1 MNRHIKI
8 LYYLTK
14 RTLEINLFILY
25 KIKLT
30 FGEVKGV
37 FMVILVV
44 RRQKPEKN
52 NSLWLPLHPA
62 TYTAPEW
69 VTISILQAINPTSD
83 KYITSE

>member
-14 RTLEINLFILY
+14 RTLKINLFILY

-37 FMVILVV
+37 FTVILVV

-52 NSLWLPLHPA
+52 ISLWLPGSFP
-62 TYTAPEW
+62 Y
-69 VTISILQAINPTSD
+69 ILLPIQGQNG
-83 KYITSE
+83 